1 MVLPLLWCRVY
12 SRLESLSPDDDE
24 LQVSQEFVRLLGE
37 GKLQYLELVHQL
49 IMGEEA
55 DGASKG

>member
-1 MVLPLLWCRVY
+1 VY
-12 SRLESLSPDDDE
+12 SRLESLSPEDDE

>member
-1 MVLPLLWCRVY
+1 VY
-12 SRLESLSPDDDE
+12 SRLESLAPDDDE

-55 DGASKG
+55 DGAGKG